1 MKSWKD
7 VRPKVVT
14 DEARV
19 AAYREQME
27 AEVAAY
33 RLAEIREARE
43 LTQGQV
49 AKELGVNQSNVSRL
63 ETGDV
68 ARSEVGTLVAYI
80 AALGGKLRLVADFEE
95 DQRTIDIVVG
105 DAHSHEHRAP
115 TLKGPL
121 RRPAHR
127 KHLAGR

>member
-7 VRPKVVT
+7 VRSKVVT

-68 ARSEVGTLVAYI
+68 ARSEVGTLAKYI
-80 AALGGKLRLVADFEE
+80 EALGGTLRLVADFGEE
-95 DQRTIDIVVG
+95 TQNVVIVVS
-105 DAHSHEHRAP
+105 DLHSHDRP
-115 TLKGPL
+115 LPNLKGLLSHAP
-121 RRPAHR
+121 HG